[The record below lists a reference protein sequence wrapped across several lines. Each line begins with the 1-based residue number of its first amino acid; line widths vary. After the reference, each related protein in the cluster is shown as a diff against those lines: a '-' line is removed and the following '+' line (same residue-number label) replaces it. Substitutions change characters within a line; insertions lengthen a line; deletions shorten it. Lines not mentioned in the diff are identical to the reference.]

1 MKKEYTINC
10 THTWMDA
17 PIIRDVASGSP
28 YIVLV
33 RDQCGRCHKVC
44 FDTSDG
50 AEAAAKWFRRGYE
63 FVEVLKGHD
72 GNWES
77 VSRSW

>member
-33 RDQCGRCHKVC
+33 RDQCGRCYKVC
-44 FDTSDG
+44 FDTSDE

-72 GNWES
+72 GKWES